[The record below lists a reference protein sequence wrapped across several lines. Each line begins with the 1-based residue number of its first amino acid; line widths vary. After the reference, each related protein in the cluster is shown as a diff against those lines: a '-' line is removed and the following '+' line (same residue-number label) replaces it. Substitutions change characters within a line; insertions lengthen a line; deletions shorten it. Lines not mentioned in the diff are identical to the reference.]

1 MDNLEIQVKVELF
14 LIIVYG
20 LFLAFIFS
28 YSLIQLQ
35 LALAYRKVKNRKAK
49 EVALPEDFSD
59 WPVVTVQLPVFNE
72 LYVVERLI
80 ESVSQLDYPKD
91 KLEIQVLDDSTD
103 ESFELAAK
111 KVEEVKAC
119 GIDIKHIKRPDRVG
133 FKAGALAY
141 GLEICR
147 GEFTA
152 IFDADFV
159 PTNDFLKKTIPAFA
173 NEKVGLVQTR
183 WEHLNKDFSWL
194 TKMQAFGLDA
204 HFTVEQS
211 GRNSSGHFINFN
223 GTAGVWRK
231 TCIEQAGGWQS
242 DTLTEDL
249 DLSYRAQL
257 NGWKFVYKQEV
268 GSPAELPAEMNALK
282 NQQFRWT
289 KGAAE
294 CAVKNLPK
302 VLRGKN
308 IDAGTKIH
316 AIFHLLNSGVFIC
329 ILCSA
334 LLSIPMLFIKSSN
347 VQYSLLFNL
356 ASIFLISFFI
366 LSYFYWVSMEK
377 GGRGWWSDFK
387 RFAIHFPMFLSIS
400 MGMSLHNTV
409 AVIEG
414 YIGKKTPFI
423 RTPKFAIGK
432 TGGNWSTNKYR
443 SLKVSPLAFV
453 EGLLTVYFVFGIVLA
468 FKLGD
473 YGMLPF
479 HLMLTLGFG
488 YVFFYSVKH
497 SRV

>member
-1 MDNLEIQVKVELF
+1 MELT
-14 LIIVYG
+14 LIILYG
-20 LFLAFIFS
+20 LFLAFIFC
-28 YSLIQLQ
+28 YSIIQFQ
-35 LALAYRKVKNRKAK
+35 LALAYRRLQRGKSAELS
-49 EVALPEDFSD
+49 EVDTRVD
-59 WPVVTVQLPVFNE
+59 WPVVTIQLPVFNE

-80 ESVSQLDYPKD
+80 ESVAQIDYPKD

-111 KVEEVKAC
+111 KVAEIEAS
-119 GIDIKHIKRPDRVG
+119 GIDIKHIKRPDRKG

-159 PTNDFLKKTIPAFA
+159 PHRDFLKMTIPAFDDSR
-173 NEKVGLVQTR
+173 VGLVQTR
-183 WEHLNKDFSWL
+183 WEHLNENFSWL

-204 HFTVEQS
+204 HFSVEQS
-211 GRNSSGHFINFN
+211 GRASSGHFINFN
-223 GTAGVWRK
+223 GTGGVWRK
-231 TCIEQAGGWQS
+231 QCIREAGGWQS

-257 NGWKFVYKQEV
+257 KGWKFVYKEDV

-302 VLRGKN
+302 VLRDKN
-308 IDAGTKIH
+308 IKWGTKMH
-316 AIFHLLNSGVFIC
+316 AIFHLLNSALFIC
-329 ILCSA
+329 ILCTA
-334 LLSIPMLFIKSSN
+334 LLSIPMLFIKSEN
-347 VQYSLLFNL
+347 VEYALLFNL
-356 ASIFLISFFI
+356 ASLFLISFFI
-366 LSYFYWVSMEK
+366 LTYFYWVSIK
-377 GGRGWWSDFK
+377 KSGRGGMKDFK
-387 RFAIHFPMFLSIS
+387 KFIVHFPMFLSVS

-423 RTPKFAIGK
+423 RTPKFALNHAGD
-432 TGGNWSTNKYR
+432 NWAKNKYR
-443 SLKVSPLAFV
+443 ALKAGPLTFAEGFLALYFTFGIGLAF
-453 EGLLTVYFVFGIVLA
+453 Y
-468 FKLGD
+468 LGD
-473 YGMLPF
+473 FGMLPF
-479 HLMLTLGFG
+479 HVMLTLGFG

-497 SRV
+497 TRV